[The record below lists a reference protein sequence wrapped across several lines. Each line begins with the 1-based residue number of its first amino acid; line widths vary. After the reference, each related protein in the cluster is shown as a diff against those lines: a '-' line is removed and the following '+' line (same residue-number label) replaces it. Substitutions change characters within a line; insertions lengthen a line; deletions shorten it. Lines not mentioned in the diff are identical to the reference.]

1 MGGVAG
7 PFVHQKGRMSWGSGI
22 PVKNRAVGIGW
33 IVLTGLIVWNLWL
46 PEAYRYFNAVETDLL
61 GRTPNPDFRAYY
73 IAGADFG
80 AGRDPYVN
88 DAAHEL
94 APADRRLGVFSR
106 FIYPPS
112 FLPLYARLSRLDFG
126 AARLVWGGIGALAY
140 LTSFALLLWNSRADQ
155 RPRLLIL
162 GTILSLTSHSLL
174 FHIRQGQIDII
185 VFSIA
190 LVSFLTYRGG
200 YRFASAFLLS
210 CAVLAKV
217 NPIALLA
224 TFVAYY
230 RDRAYAVYF
239 ALSLAAVT
247 GLSLFVVPL
256 PLYQEYA
263 RVIVPSV
270 AGISS
275 QIVNQ
280 SLLKPADQAGLA
292 PVVVSAL
299 GTLGFAAWAW
309 LLGGSRGAAARQT
322 AVGEALDEETRAHA
336 VFLMNTLV
344 LLLFS
349 PISWAMAYVWVI
361 LPAAKFLAG
370 LHRRATGSFLTA
382 IGLAICLLS
391 AKLYA
396 WPVLGSL
403 NVLGGLLLLTCLGLL
418 LWHPAWVIE
427 TD

>member
-1 MGGVAG
+1 
-7 PFVHQKGRMSWGSGI
+7 MSWGSRI

-33 IVLTGLIVWNLWL
+33 IVLTALIAWNLWL

-73 IAGADFG
+73 IAGAAFD
-80 AGRDPYVN
+80 AGWDPYASH
-88 DAAHEL
+88 AAHEL

-106 FIYPPS
+106 FIYPPT

-126 AARLVWGGIGALAY
+126 VARCVWGGIGALAY
-140 LTSFALLLWNSRADQ
+140 LMSFALLLWNGRADQ

-162 GTILSLTSHSLL
+162 GTILSLISHSLL

-185 VFSIA
+185 VFSVA
-190 LVSFLTYRGG
+190 LLSFLVYRGG
-200 YRFASAFLLS
+200 HRFASAFLLS
-210 CAVLAKV
+210 CAVLAKL

-239 ALSLAAVT
+239 AICLAAVT
-247 GLSLFVVPL
+247 GLSLFVVPF
-256 PLYQEYA
+256 PLYREYA

-270 AGISS
+270 AGVSTHF
-275 QIVNQ
+275 VNQ
-280 SLLKPADQAGLA
+280 SLLRPAQQAGLA
-292 PVVVSAL
+292 SMVISAL

-309 LLGGSRGAAARQT
+309 MLGGSRGAAARQS
-322 AVGEALDEETRAHA
+322 VVCEALDEDTSAHA
-336 VFLMNTLV
+336 VYLMNTLV

-370 LHRRATGSFLTA
+370 LPRRASGSFLAA
-382 IGLAICLLS
+382 IGLAIYLLN

-403 NVLGGLLLLTCLGLL
+403 NLLGGLLLLTCLGLL
-418 LWHPAWVIE
+418 LWRPAWVIATE
-427 TD
+427 